1 MTLSSIRDSLWAP
14 DWLWGVAVLLIAA
27 ICALIAHRLIFM
39 AFDRAFRA
47 RHPFLLTGNRA
58 TCLADRRI
66 KQLPPLDSRCRPSAA
81 RMGRKSACGAQIH
94 GECS

>member
-58 TCLADRRI
+58 TRLADRRI
-66 KQLPPLDSRCRPSAA
+66 KQHPPLDSHCRPISGANGKKK
-81 RMGRKSACGAQIH
+81 RMRRANPW
-94 GECS
+94 